1 MNYTINYTMKL
12 LMIISNG
19 KIRVK
24 LKKNAKNTK
33 KVQFEKLFEI
43 KVRESLFGK
52 R

>member
-1 MNYTINYTMKL
+1 MNYTIDYTMKL

-24 LKKNAKNTK
+24 LKKNDKIQNK
-33 KVQFEKLFEI
+33 YNLVKLFEI
-43 KVRESLFGK
+43 KVRESLFGN